1 MHLFGFAD
9 INALG
14 DSVHTLAEQ
23 ECRSP
28 PLVPLKLDD
37 VLAFTEWI
45 GDGRPFQVRVGFAFA
60 RLILPKE
67 AAKMSESVGQE
78 RLRHIHV
85 SQEPHLCLS
94 ASENHSSLFSGA
106 SLACSGLVNRG
117 MQLSY

>member
-67 AAKMSESVGQE
+67 AAKSQRALARSDCATYMSPKNLTCVFLPPKIIQAFFP
-78 RLRHIHV
+78 V
-85 SQEPHLCLS
+85 HLW
-94 ASENHSSLFSGA
+94 
-106 SLACSGLVNRG
+106 LVRG
-117 MQLSY
+117 W